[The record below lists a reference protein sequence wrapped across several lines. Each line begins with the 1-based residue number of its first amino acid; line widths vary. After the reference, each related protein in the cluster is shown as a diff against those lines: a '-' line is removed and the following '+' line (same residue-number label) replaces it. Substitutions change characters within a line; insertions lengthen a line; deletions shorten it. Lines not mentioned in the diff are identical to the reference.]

1 MIEFL
6 IGTAAVT
13 AGALMLIRPDGSLLD
28 ADPTV
33 LTATPFEDWTV
44 PGVLLAVLVG
54 GGFLVAC
61 AVEWSGAPVASAA
74 SVAAGS
80 GLIAFEIVQLALIG
94 WHPLQPIMMIIGAG
108 LVLLVNLRV
117 AGNSSTRANQSRRE
131 RSGYE

>member
-1 MIEFL
+1 VIEFL
-6 IGTAAVT
+6 VGTAAVT
-13 AGALMLIRPDGSLLD
+13 AGALMLIRPDGSLLA

-33 LTATPFEDWTV
+33 LTVTPFENWTV

-61 AVEWSGAPVASAA
+61 AAEWSGMPLASAV

-94 WHPLQPIMMIIGAG
+94 WHPLQPTMMITGAV

-117 AGNSSTRANQSRRE
+117 AGKSSTRVNQPRRGAQ
-131 RSGYE
+131 RP